1 MESVKEILKD
11 LRKIEIYTK
20 KLVEQEMGG
29 VYRSIFKGKGIEFF
43 EVREYE
49 EGDDIRAIDWNVTAR
64 MGHPYVKTYLEEREL
79 TVYLLVDL
87 SSSQDF
93 GSFDKSKRNLSA
105 YISALIAFS
114 AIKNNDRV
122 GLILFTNKI
131 EKHLPPK
138 KGKDHIMHIL
148 REILFFKPEEK
159 GTNIKNALNF
169 FGRVCTK
176 RAIVFLISDFFD
188 NGFEKEAKILAKKH
202 DFIAIQTID
211 EREEDFDIKGIVMGE
226 DIESGEEFLVD
237 FSSKNLREFYKEK
250 ISQFQEN
257 LQSFFKSSK
266 IDFLKV
272 RTKEDPFKVLDGFF
286 KERRKKLRGAL

>member
-1 MESVKEILKD
+1 MDSVKDILKD
-11 LRKIEIYTK
+11 LRKIEIYTN

-29 VYRSIFKGKGIEFF
+29 IYRSIFKGKGIEFF
-43 EVREYE
+43 EVREFE
-49 EGDDIRAIDWNVTAR
+49 EGDDIRSIDWNVTAR

-79 TVYLLVDL
+79 TVYLLIDI

-93 GSFDKSKRNLSA
+93 GSYDKSKRNLSA
-105 YISALIAFS
+105 FLSALISFS
-114 AIKNNDRV
+114 ALKNNDRV
-122 GLILFTNKI
+122 GLILFTDKI

-148 REILFFKPEEK
+148 REILFLEPKGK
-159 GTNIKNALNF
+159 GTNIKGALNF

-188 NGFEKEAKILAKKH
+188 SGFEIETKILSRKH

-211 EREEDFDIKGIVMGE
+211 EREENFDLEGIVLAE

-237 FSSKNLREFYKEK
+237 FSSNNLKEFYKNK
-250 ISQFQEN
+250 LNQFNED
-257 LQSFFKSSK
+257 LKKFFKSAG
-266 IDFLKV
+266 IDFLKIN
-272 RTKEDPFKVLDGFF
+272 TKEDPFKTLDNFF
-286 KERRKKLRGAL
+286 KERKKKLKGVL

>member
-1 MESVKEILKD
+1 MESVKDILKD
-11 LRKIEIYTK
+11 LKKIEIYTK
-20 KLVEQEMGG
+20 RLVEQEMGG
-29 VYRSIFKGKGIEFF
+29 VYKSIFKGKGIEFF
-43 EVREYE
+43 EVREFE
-49 EGDDIRAIDWNVTAR
+49 EGDDIRSIDWNVTAR

-122 GLILFTNKI
+122 GLILFTDKI

-148 REILFFKPEEK
+148 REILFFQPKGK
-159 GTNIKNALNF
+159 GTDIKNVLNF
-169 FGRVCTK
+169 FGKVCTK
-176 RAIVFLISDFFD
+176 RAIVFLISDFYD
-188 NGFEKEAKILAKKH
+188 SGFEKEAKILARKH
-202 DFIAIQTID
+202 DFIAIQTVD
-211 EREEDFDIKGIVMGE
+211 EREEDFELEGIVLAE

-237 FSSKNLREFYKEK
+237 FSSNFLREFYKNKINEFSDDLEK
-250 ISQFQEN
+250 
-257 LQSFFKSSK
+257 FFKSSK
-266 IDFLKV
+266 IDFLKIN
-272 RTKEDPFKVLDGFF
+272 TKEEPFKALDNFF
-286 KERRKKLRGAL
+286 KERREKLKSLL